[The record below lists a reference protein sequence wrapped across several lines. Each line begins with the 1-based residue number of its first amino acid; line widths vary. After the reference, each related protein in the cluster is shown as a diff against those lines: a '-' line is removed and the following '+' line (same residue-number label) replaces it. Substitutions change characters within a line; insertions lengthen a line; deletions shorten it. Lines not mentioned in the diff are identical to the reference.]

1 MSTRALMTRDIEE
14 GPSGPSVGAFF
25 DLDRTLIAGFS
36 ASAFVRDWLTSGR
49 AEIADIAT
57 SAAAALSFQLGQKNF
72 SAFVSESLQMVRGL
86 AETEFEEIGERL
98 FGQTIAA
105 SIYPESR
112 SLVEAHRAK
121 GHTLAVVSSATRF
134 QVAPVARELGIDNV
148 FCTGL
153 EVLEGK
159 LTGKVVSPTCYGQG
173 KADAA
178 EAFARERGIDLAQS
192 YFYTDSDEDLP
203 LLLAVGRPRP
213 VNPSK
218 RLASI
223 AAKRVWPVRTFTS
236 RGVPS
241 VTDVV
246 RTSLAVGAMIPSFLL
261 GLPAAILDGD
271 FRQAINLAA
280 TTWGE
285 LGTALA
291 GIQMTVHGEANI
303 WKQRPAVFIF
313 NHQSAVDVMLVCKL
327 LRRDFVGISK
337 QEVRT
342 VPILGQAFEL
352 AGTIFIDRFNHA
364 EAIKALEPATEALR
378 HGLSIAIAP
387 EGTRS
392 LGTRLSRFK
401 KGAFRIAMSA
411 GVPVVPI
418 VIHNAVDA
426 LPKHGIII
434 RPASVEVTVL
444 PPVSTSDW
452 THDNLDEK
460 IEQIAGEY
468 RRVLAIHDHE

>member
-1 MSTRALMTRDIEE
+1 MTRDIEE
-14 GPSGPSVGAFF
+14 GPSGPSIGAFF

-49 AEIADIAT
+49 AAAVDVAT

-86 AETEFEEIGERL
+86 TEAELEEIGERL

-112 SLVEAHRAK
+112 ALVEAHRAK

-134 QVAPVARELGIDNV
+134 QVAPVARELGIEHV

-153 EVLEGK
+153 EVADGK
-159 LTGKVVSPTCYGQG
+159 LTGNVVRPTCYGPG
-173 KADAA
+173 KAEFA
-178 EAFARERGIDLAQS
+178 EAFARERGIDMSQS

-213 VNPSK
+213 VNPSR
-218 RLASI
+218 RLAAI

-236 RGVPS
+236 RGMPS
-241 VTDVV
+241 ITDIV
-246 RTSLAVGAMIPSFLL
+246 RTSLAVGSMIPSFLL

-291 GIQMTVHGEANI
+291 GIHMTVHGEANI
-303 WKQRPAVFIF
+303 WTQRPAVFIF
-313 NHQSAVDVMLVCKL
+313 NHQSALDVLLVCKL

-392 LGTRLSRFK
+392 VGTRLGRFK
-401 KGAFRIAMSA
+401 KGAFRIAMAA

-426 LPKHGIII
+426 LPKHGLVI
-434 RPASVEVTVL
+434 RSTSVEVTVL
-444 PPVSTSDW
+444 APIATTGW
-452 THDNLDEK
+452 THENLDENIRR
-460 IEQIAGEY
+460 IEEQY